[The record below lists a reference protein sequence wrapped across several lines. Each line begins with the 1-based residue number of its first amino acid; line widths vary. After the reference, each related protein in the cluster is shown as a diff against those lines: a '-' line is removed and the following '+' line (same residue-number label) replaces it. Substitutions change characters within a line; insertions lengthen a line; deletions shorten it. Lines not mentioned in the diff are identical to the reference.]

1 MDEEE
6 DEEGKKKRSE
16 VFELRDKM
24 IFNEDLKFYTDQ
36 KIIMARVNNNT
47 LFLLCYSQNKMQTF
61 FHSPSQLVSID
72 STFILK
78 YSVWFSLEYLVFY
91 ISSGFKTKLHPS

>member
-72 STFILK
+72 STFILFCW
-78 YSVWFSLEYLVFY
+78 WFLMMFTLDSLLMV
-91 ISSGFKTKLHPS
+91 TLHSR

>member
-47 LFLLCYSQNKMQTF
+47 LFLLCYSQNKMHQVFIIYLTKIL
-61 FHSPSQLVSID
+61 SVSI
-72 STFILK
+72 
-78 YSVWFSLEYLVFY
+78 YVWLLVLR
-91 ISSGFKTKLHPS
+91 IEFKINGMNLALHVV